1 MQVRV
6 PIMIQDPALRAGRGG
21 ELPLVEHM
29 ILDRDDVFLDGPIIS
44 SLAVLDFDPESGEL
58 LPGAPFVPPRP
69 GRKRGSYAI
78 ADENQLDAHDFMQVS
93 VFATVLKMMQLF
105 EEPDVLGRALTWA
118 FGAPQLLVVP
128 VAGTWANAFYERDS
142 HSLQFFRF
150 ASGRTGTTVYTCLSQ
165 DIVAHETTHAI
176 LDGIAPDLYDSVTPQ
191 CLALHEA
198 VADLGAA
205 IAAFRSRTLREA
217 VLNQTGGSIQDSS
230 AFSSIAEEFGSST
243 NPLGSAGY
251 LRSLHNRLGLR
262 DVPRQEPHELS
273 QVLSGALYSV
283 MLRIH
288 EKEKRKRYGS
298 DRSRELSVSGEAL
311 GVGSSLFKR
320 MIFRALDYLPP
331 GEVSFAD
338 YGRAILA
345 ADQAAH
351 PADTEERGWIAQ
363 EFVNRGIVSEV
374 RSLAVQTNYPTPA
387 LRDLDPE
394 DLLRSD
400 WVAYDFANRN
410 RDLLHIPPDIP
421 FQVKPRLDTTKR
433 YYHAG
438 GRRQPV
444 RECLL
449 KVKWDETEP
458 NPLGAA
464 FPPRRRVS
472 VGTTLAI
479 DWESHM
485 VRSILTSQR
494 SQRAQEH
501 DEQCRDRDL
510 LLQTLVERGLLVPE
524 ARATGPDG
532 QPLRSLLKAESAS
545 GLMRVRGAA
554 RLLHIIG
561 EA

>member
-6 PIMIQDPALRAGRGG
+6 PIMIQDPSLRTVRGG
-21 ELPLVEHM
+21 DLPLKEHV
-29 ILDRDDVFLDGPIIS
+29 ILNRDDVFLDGPVIS
-44 SLAVLDFDPESGEL
+44 SVAVLDFDPDTGEL
-58 LPGAPFVPPRP
+58 LPGARFVPPRA

-78 ADENQLDAHDFMQVS
+78 ADEDQLDAHDFMQVS
-93 VFATVLKMMQLF
+93 AFATVLKTMHMF
-105 EEPDVLGRALTWA
+105 EEPDTLGRSLTWG
-118 FGAPQLLVVP
+118 FGAPQLLIVP

-150 ASGRTGTTVYTCLSQ
+150 TSARAGKPVYTCLSQ

-205 IAAFRSRTLREA
+205 IAAFRSHTLSEA
-217 VLNQTGGSIQDSS
+217 VLGQTGGSIQDSS

-243 NPLGSAGY
+243 DPLGAVGY
-251 LRSLHNRLGLR
+251 LRSLHNELTLR
-262 DVPRQEPHELS
+262 DVPRQEPHVLS

-288 EKEKRKRYGS
+288 EKEKRKRYGT
-298 DRSRELSVSGEAL
+298 DRSRELSVSGKAL
-311 GVGSSLFKR
+311 AVGSNLFKR

-345 ADQAAH
+345 ADQSAH
-351 PADTEERGWIAQ
+351 PSDTEERDWIAQ
-363 EFVNRGIVSEV
+363 EFVSRGIVTDA
-374 RSLAVQTNYPTPA
+374 RALAVQTNYPSPA
-387 LRDLDPE
+387 LQDLDPE
-394 DLLRSD
+394 DLLHSD

-421 FQVKPRLDTTKR
+421 FQVKPRLDTTKL

-438 GRRQPV
+438 GAQRPV
-444 RECLL
+444 RECLF
-449 KVKWDETEP
+449 KVKWDEMEP

-464 FPPRRRVS
+464 FPPQRRIS
-472 VGTTLAI
+472 AGTTLAI
-479 DWESHM
+479 DWESRI
-485 VRSILTSQR
+485 VRSILTCQR
-494 SQRAQEH
+494 SQRTE
-501 DEQCRDRDL
+501 EQAEQRNDRDL
-510 LLQTLVERGLLVPE
+510 LLRALVERGLLVPE
-524 ARATGPDG
+524 ERAVGPDG
-532 QPLRSLLKAESAS
+532 LPLRSLLRAESAS